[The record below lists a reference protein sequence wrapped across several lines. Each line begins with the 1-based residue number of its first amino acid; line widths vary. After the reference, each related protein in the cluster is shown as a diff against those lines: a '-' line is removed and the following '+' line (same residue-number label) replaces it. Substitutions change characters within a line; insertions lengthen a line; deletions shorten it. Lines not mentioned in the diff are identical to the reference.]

1 METTQNEFRRPQKT
15 VFLIIKYKSTLVIS
29 KLKGPS
35 ETLRDI
41 RISTYQFSELRKIQI
56 AQPNFTNEYVIRLL

>member
-1 METTQNEFRRPQKT
+1 MFLLESPLRGDSNEYKGYT
-15 VFLIIKYKSTLVIS
+15 VDSRIS

-41 RISTYQFSELRKIQI
+41 RISTYQIFSIEENTNRT
-56 AQPNFTNEYVIRLL
+56 PNFTNEYVIRLL